1 MGCYALKGP
10 EWAPRQAIYTTQRLC
25 KMRGCMVLAFRRGG
39 SSVRYARNRTES
51 GDMSDIKLF
60 RLVDGKATELQGRA
74 SDLEKPLQSLIEANL
89 LPMLGIRFVA
99 TEYATG
105 RTHGGRI
112 DSLGLDENNS
122 PVILEY
128 KRSVGENVINQGLY
142 YLDWLMDHQAEFKL
156 QVMDALGIDA
166 AAQID
171 WSSPR
176 VLCIAAD
183 FTKFDAHAVQQINQS
198 VELIRYRRF
207 STDLLLFEQ
216 VNAVSGRP
224 IKSRPR
230 ASEAD
235 TQPVST
241 PRSTTGAGDRTYAE
255 WMTLLA
261 PDMKELVSSLDDFI
275 GSLGDDVQRK
285 ELKLYMAF
293 KRLKNFATVVPQKSR
308 LLLFLHVDPDP
319 LVPLAPNMRDARTFG
334 HWGTGDL
341 EISIS
346 NFGDLEQAK
355 PLIVQAY
362 EGRA

>member
-1 MGCYALKGP
+1 
-10 EWAPRQAIYTTQRLC
+10 
-25 KMRGCMVLAFRRGG
+25 
-39 SSVRYARNRTES
+39 
-51 GDMSDIKLF
+51 MSDIKLF
-60 RLVDGKATELQGRA
+60 RLVDGTATELRGSA

-142 YLDWLMDHQAEFKL
+142 YLSWLMDHQAEFKL
-156 QVMDALGIDA
+156 QVMDSLGMDV

-183 FTKFDAHAVQQINQS
+183 FTKFDAHAVQQINQG

-207 STDLLLFEQ
+207 GTDLLLFEQ
-216 VNAVSGRP
+216 VNTVGG
-224 IKSRPR
+224 PR
-230 ASEAD
+230 SKPKARISEAD
-235 TQPVST
+235 AQPVSVT
-241 PRSTTGAGDRTYAE
+241 RPVGANGDRSYAE
-255 WMTLLA
+255 WMGLLG
-261 PDMKELVSSLDDFI
+261 PDMKELISSLDGFI

-293 KRLKNFATVVPQKSR
+293 KRLKNFATIVPQKSR
-308 LLLFLHVDPDP
+308 LLLFLHVNPDFLMP
-319 LVPLAPNMRDARTFG
+319 LPPNMRDARAFG

-341 EISIS
+341 EVAISS
-346 NFGDLEQAK
+346 FEDLEQAK
-355 PLIVQAY
+355 PLIAQAY
-362 EGRA
+362 AGRA

>member
-1 MGCYALKGP
+1 
-10 EWAPRQAIYTTQRLC
+10 
-25 KMRGCMVLAFRRGG
+25 
-39 SSVRYARNRTES
+39 
-51 GDMSDIKLF
+51 MSDIKLF

-99 TEYATG
+99 TEYVTG
-105 RTHGGRI
+105 KTHGGRI

-156 QVMDALGIDA
+156 QVMDSLGAHA

-207 STDLLLFEQ
+207 GEDLLLFEQ
-216 VNAVSGRP
+216 VNAMGSARSKP
-224 IKSRPR
+224 RPR
-230 ASEAD
+230 D
-235 TQPVST
+235 TPIYAPQAGA
-241 PRSTTGAGDRTYAE
+241 PRTSSSMGDRSYAE
-255 WMTLLA
+255 WVA
-261 PDMKELVSSLDDFI
+261 SYGPDMAALIGSLDDFI

-293 KRLKNFATVVPQKSR
+293 KRIKNFATVVPQKSR
-308 LLLFLHVDPDP
+308 LLLFLHVDPDSIAP
-319 LVPLAPNMRDARTFG
+319 LSPNMRDARTFG

-341 EISIS
+341 EVAIAS
-346 NFGDLEQAK
+346 FHDFEHAK
-355 PLIVQAY
+355 PLIERAY
-362 EGRA
+362 GGNG